1 MKKWRRVLSCFLAV
15 LLTVYLVPVQVMAEE
30 LGDLWPPTTENV
42 VDAPAE
48 VVGEILE
55 QREENRKEFL
65 LTDGTRQVVIYP
77 AAVHYQKDGYW
88 EEIDNRLL
96 PSAAQDGETVYRNA
110 AGMWDVSVP
119 AELNTANGITVSRSG
134 YSLSFYLTGQL
145 YEDDGAISESG
156 SGYIGEELPGEDMIC
171 VPADESAAE
180 VSSIAST
187 LADEGQLQ
195 PEAAL
200 NNQRSETVYQDVYHD
215 TDVTYDL
222 DSNRLKESLILRSC
236 PKELLGY
243 RYHLEAENLRLELQE
258 DNRIL
263 AYAKDADSEA
273 KPVFYMPASYLL
285 DAENVCS
292 DDIKVILEENEKGY
306 ELRYYLPQD

>member
-1 MKKWRRVLSCFLAV
+1 MKEWRRVLSCFLAV

-96 PSAAQDGETVYRNA
+96 PSAAQDGETVY
-110 AGMWDVSVP
+110 
-119 AELNTANGITVSRSG
+119 
-134 YSLSFYLTGQL
+134 
-145 YEDDGAISESG
+145 
-156 SGYIGEELPGEDMIC
+156 
-171 VPADESAAE
+171 
-180 VSSIAST
+180 
-187 LADEGQLQ
+187 
-195 PEAAL
+195 
-200 NNQRSETVYQDVYHD
+200 QDVYHD

-243 RYHLEAENLRLELQE
+243 RYYLEAENLRLELQE

-306 ELRYYLPQD
+306 ELRYYLPQDWMADASYPVVLDPVVFNLCPIRSPFGIKL

>member
-1 MKKWRRVLSCFLAV
+1 MKEWRRVLSCFLAV
-15 LLTVYLVPVQVMAEE
+15 LLTVYLVPVQVMAED

-96 PSAAQDGETVYRNA
+96 PSVAQDGETVYRNA

-145 YEDDGAISESG
+145 YEDDGAISE
-156 SGYIGEELPGEDMIC
+156 
-171 VPADESAAE
+171 
-180 VSSIAST
+180 
-187 LADEGQLQ
+187 
-195 PEAAL
+195 
-200 NNQRSETVYQDVYHD
+200 
-215 TDVTYDL
+215 
-222 DSNRLKESLILRSC
+222 IL
-236 PKELLGY
+236 
-243 RYHLEAENLRLELQE
+243 
-258 DNRIL
+258 
-263 AYAKDADSEA
+263 
-273 KPVFYMPASYLL
+273 
-285 DAENVCS
+285 
-292 DDIKVILEENEKGY
+292 
-306 ELRYYLPQD
+306 

>member
-1 MKKWRRVLSCFLAV
+1 
-15 LLTVYLVPVQVMAEE
+15 
-30 LGDLWPPTTENV
+30 
-42 VDAPAE
+42 
-48 VVGEILE
+48 
-55 QREENRKEFL
+55 
-65 LTDGTRQVVIYP
+65 
-77 AAVHYQKDGYW
+77 
-88 EEIDNRLL
+88 
-96 PSAAQDGETVYRNA
+96 
-110 AGMWDVSVP
+110 
-119 AELNTANGITVSRSG
+119 
-134 YSLSFYLTGQL
+134 
-145 YEDDGAISESG
+145 
-156 SGYIGEELPGEDMIC
+156 MIC

-306 ELRYYLPQD
+306 ELRYYLPQDWMADASYPVVLAPWFNLCPIRSPFGIKL

>member
-96 PSAAQDGETVYRNA
+96 PSAAQDGETVWCQSAFLCGNH
-110 AGMWDVSVP
+110 S
-119 AELNTANGITVSRSG
+119 
-134 YSLSFYLTGQL
+134 SLY
-145 YEDDGAISESG
+145 
-156 SGYIGEELPGEDMIC
+156 
-171 VPADESAAE
+171 
-180 VSSIAST
+180 
-187 LADEGQLQ
+187 
-195 PEAAL
+195 
-200 NNQRSETVYQDVYHD
+200 
-215 TDVTYDL
+215 
-222 DSNRLKESLILRSC
+222 ILRYIFRPFSGRC
-236 PKELLGY
+236 LCRILCLLGFFPFSELLSCV
-243 RYHLEAENLRLELQE
+243 QE
-258 DNRIL
+258 T
-263 AYAKDADSEA
+263 
-273 KPVFYMPASYLL
+273 
-285 DAENVCS
+285 
-292 DDIKVILEENEKGY
+292 
-306 ELRYYLPQD
+306 